1 MAIQWTTC
9 TYDTAKDA
17 TARAALWHT
26 IGLDTYF
33 DISYDTNQSGTA
45 TAGTD
50 YFYPKSGNG
59 LWFTFTSLN
68 TSGLTAYIGYI
79 GTVYNNVKNTSN
91 QDSGSNNYLESTNYI
106 TIKKGTVGNT
116 VIFLIDQPHT
126 SGGYNG
132 LGHKIVIAID
142 TGTSVDDGTTAV
154 TTVYSGFNSYNSTAY
169 SNANRYILTNS
180 KKYENTSAA
189 MVSIVNLNM
198 EYSQKLVLTPLYFGG
213 AHTNFYS
220 IDGGLTRVSP
230 QQYVVVDGHE
240 FFTLG
245 QGLAVKVQ

>member
-1 MAIQWTTC
+1 MITFDTY

-59 LWFTFTSLN
+59 LWFTFASLN
-68 TSGLTAYIGYI
+68 TSGSLAYIGYM

-91 QDSGSNNYLESTNYI
+91 QESGGNTYLTSTNFM

-126 SGGYNG
+126 SGYNY

-142 TGTSVDDGTTAV
+142 AGTSVDDGTTAV
-154 TTVYSGFNSYNSTAY
+154 TTVYSGFNAYSITAY
-169 SNANRYILTNS
+169 SNANKYILANS
-180 KKYENTSAA
+180 KRYENASAVA
-189 MVSIVNLNM
+189 TSIVNLNM

-213 AHTNFYS
+213 AHTNFYI
-220 IDGGLTRVSP
+220 IDGGLTRVAP

-245 QGLAVKVQ
+245 QGLAVKVS